1 MIVDDNAQMR
11 SMIARYIRNMSTT
24 SDFCECNNGLEA
36 VERYKELRPD
46 VVLMDVKM
54 PKMDGLAATKII
66 RRQFPDARIIIV
78 TNFDDSDLKAEAQ
91 KVGAE
96 GYVLKERLF
105 ELREMMK

>member
-1 MIVDDNAQMR
+1 
-11 SMIARYIRNMSTT
+11 
-24 SDFCECNNGLEA
+24 
-36 VERYKELRPD
+36 
-46 VVLMDVKM
+46 MDVKM

-91 KVGAE
+91 RSGAE

-105 ELREMMK
+105 ELREMMR